1 MIPRKQRIAIAR
13 ILSDL
18 IKSDKIIDQSEIQLF
33 NELQLQ
39 FGITREDCV
48 SAMHISLTHAMTEV
62 RNLDTEAKQQ
72 LQEALLQTANA
83 DNQCVAR
90 EALIL
95 LALKYV
101 LEDSDGK
108 YELLSCD
115 THGSYIEEKFIV
127 YIESDEQETVND
139 EIRCD
144 VEAICDK
151 TRLWNFD
158 FIYIPQIAERLKRM
172 DACYIKDIIR
182 YMRPM
187 FDDSVVELL
196 YERLTHISTEDFTT
210 ELLGSQM
217 NMPSLRYV
225 EPSLLIN
232 FGSSIATPSLPS
244 ASTAIHHTY
253 TEFLRIRID
262 DTVTEEVSRFI
273 SDYSKFITDC
283 EMVRPRLQEN
293 YFKYFG
299 FYQALFDFITQADGL
314 NLLERRMI
322 IDLPHKSLWVAGREI
337 RLSPT
342 HLATYILMLLQSIN
356 GYGLPH
362 IRTSSQVES
371 HAALC
376 EELTRKYRKIYSS
389 LSSSS
394 TNWHLTKTRSIEAYM
409 AHIKQKLRENLHHSP
424 EIYLPDHKT
433 MDGMMYFCTNVSPDN
448 VYVRCSSNLQQ
459 QDIPLRDYRPWR

>member
-39 FGITREDCV
+39 FGITRQDCV
-48 SAMHISLTHAMTEV
+48 AAMHISLTRAMTEV
-62 RNLDTEAKQQ
+62 RDLDADSKHQ

-115 THGSYIEEKFIV
+115 THGSYIEDKFIV

-144 VEAICDK
+144 VDAICDK

-158 FIYIPQIAERLKRM
+158 FIYIPQIAERLKQM

-187 FDDSVVELL
+187 FDERVVELL
-196 YERLTHISTEDFTT
+196 YERLTHITTEDFTT

-217 NMPSLRYV
+217 NMPSLRYA

-232 FGSSIATPSLPS
+232 FGSSIATPSLQ
-244 ASTAIHHTY
+244 STSTPLHHTY

-299 FYQALFDFITQADGL
+299 FYQALFDFITQADGID
-314 NLLERRMI
+314 LLERRVI

-342 HLATYILMLLQSIN
+342 HLATYILMLVQSIN

-362 IRTSSQVES
+362 FRTSSQVES

-376 EELTRKYRKIYSS
+376 EDLTRKYRKVYAS
-389 LSSSS
+389 LSSAPTS
-394 TNWHLTKTRSIEAYM
+394 WHIAKTRSIAAYM
-409 AHIKQKLRENLHHSP
+409 AHIKQKLREQVP
-424 EIYLPDHKT
+424 
-433 MDGMMYFCTNVSPDN
+433 VSPDTYVPDNKIIDSMDYYCTRVSIDN
-448 VYVRCSSNLQQ
+448 VYVRYNTCKQD
-459 QDIPLRDYRPWR
+459 QDIPLRDYRSWK